1 MSKKSKVL
9 LIIGGVIIAIIA
21 FFACLYFYL
30 LTPVSNSSEL
40 VNFTVNQ
47 GDSKMQIVDNLKS
60 AGLIKN
66 KYVAL
71 IYIFLSGNTNIQAGD
86 YELNRVEST
95 NDIIKTIA
103 NGDIIDIEREYV
115 NITFKEGITLKEY
128 LQLLSENTNLDYDE
142 MLNEIND
149 SDFLKS
155 LINDYWFLSD
165 DILNTDIYYA
175 LEGYLYPNTYQIYT
189 ETNLNEVIR
198 KMLNE
203 TSKKLNTVK
212 DELDASD
219 YSIHEILTMASIVEK
234 EAINYNDREKVAQVI
249 YKRLNIN
256 MNLGMDVT
264 TYYGVGKS
272 MKEELTNLDLNDE
285 NPYNTRITSFIGL
298 PVGPICNPSISSI
311 EAVLNPAETDYTYFY
326 ADVLTGN
333 VYFTDDYNEFLEFKK
348 IYG

>member
-1 MSKKSKVL
+1 
-9 LIIGGVIIAIIA
+9 
-21 FFACLYFYL
+21 
-30 LTPVSNSSEL
+30 
-40 VNFTVNQ
+40 
-47 GDSKMQIVDNLKS
+47 MQIVDNLKS

-86 YELNRVEST
+86 YELNRIEST
-95 NDIIKTIA
+95 NDIIKTLA
-103 NGDIIDIEREYV
+103 NGDIIEIGKEYV
-115 NITFKEGITLKEY
+115 SITFKEGITLKEY
-128 LQLLSENTNLDYDE
+128 LQLLSEKTNLNYDE

-149 SDFLKS
+149 EEFLNN
-155 LINDYWFLSD
+155 LINDYWFLTS
-165 DILNTDIYYA
+165 DILNQDIYYA

-203 TSKKLNTVK
+203 ANKKLETIK
-212 DELDASD
+212 DEINASD

-234 EAINYNDREKVAQVI
+234 EAISYSDRQKVAQVI

-272 MKEELTNLDLNDE
+272 LKETLTNLDLNDE

-298 PVGPICNPSISSI
+298 PVGPICNPSIDSI
-311 EAVLNPAETDYTYFY
+311 KAVLNPAETDYTYFY
-326 ADVLTGN
+326 ADVITGN
-333 VYFTDDYNEFLEFKK
+333 VYFTDDYNEFLEFKR

>member
-128 LQLLSENTNLDYDE
+128 LQLLSENTNLDYEE

-149 SDFLKS
+149 EEFLNN
-155 LINDYWFLSD
+155 LIKDYWFLSD
-165 DILNTDIYYA
+165 DILNKDIYYA

-203 TSKKLNTVK
+203 TNKKLETIK
-212 DELDASD
+212 DEINASK

-272 MKEELTNLDLNDE
+272 LKETLTNLDLNDE

-298 PVGPICNPSISSI
+298 PVGPICNPSIESI
-311 EAVLNPAETDYTYFY
+311 KAVLNPAETDYTYFY
-326 ADVLTGN
+326 ADVITGN
-333 VYFTDDYNEFLEFKK
+333 VYFTDDYDEFLEFKR

>member
-1 MSKKSKVL
+1 
-9 LIIGGVIIAIIA
+9 
-21 FFACLYFYL
+21 
-30 LTPVSNSSEL
+30 
-40 VNFTVNQ
+40 
-47 GDSKMQIVDNLKS
+47 MQIVDNLKS

-86 YELNRVEST
+86 YELNRIEST
-95 NDIIKTIA
+95 NDIIKTLA
-103 NGDIIDIEREYV
+103 NGDIIEIEKEYV
-115 NITFKEGITLKEY
+115 SITFKEGITLKEY
-128 LQLLSENTNLDYDE
+128 LQLLSEKTNLNYDE

-149 SDFLKS
+149 EEFLNN
-155 LINDYWFLSD
+155 LINDYWFLTS
-165 DILNTDIYYA
+165 DILNQDIYYA

-203 TSKKLNTVK
+203 ANKKLETIK
-212 DELDASD
+212 DEINASD

-234 EAINYNDREKVAQVI
+234 EAISYSDRQKVAQVI

-272 MKEELTNLDLNDE
+272 LKETLTNLDLNDE

-298 PVGPICNPSISSI
+298 PVGPICNPSIDSI
-311 EAVLNPAETDYTYFY
+311 KAVLNPAETDYTYFY
-326 ADVLTGN
+326 ADVITGN
-333 VYFTDDYNEFLEFKK
+333 VYFTDDYNEFLEFKR